1 MKNTKMIDNPGRLD
15 LDAAATKRPRSRPPH
30 RGNPG
35 ATAARLPA
43 ATVAAGSA
51 PTLRW
56 LGSSILRGCNIYHD
70 RTVLRVTVDLGALQG
85 RCSVAAGPDF
95 ASRFIARFCNEAQ
108 TPPTAADDRPFHD
121 ALRSARGVPFE
132 EVLLQAILAVE
143 RRLAFERN
151 DYVPIGMASV
161 EPIDAQGLTSQV
173 RLVWESAHPAHSR
186 AAARL
191 ALAGVLALLPAP
203 LRADAE
209 AAPSDF
215 EAELAALLA
224 RARRHRTSAS
234 TSVVALAAHARGIP
248 CESLGGPYLQLGHGA
263 AQRMLYSS
271 VPAEMP
277 LTATLLSRNK
287 RKSTQRLAQLGLPV
301 TRQVTVASAEQA
313 LAAATKLGYPVVVK
327 PLWGKQGC
335 GVSVSLTRDDEV
347 SAAFERANQTDSRV
361 LVEDFVPGTTFR
373 LLVIGGRFVAAVEV
387 TVPTVVG
394 DGTHRIEEL
403 IQAMNRD
410 PMRNGIRLQQMVVDA
425 DLRACLARSGHTL
438 ADVPQAGREIA
449 LRTAANASL
458 GGISADATDRVHIS
472 HRELAERAAQAIGL
486 SVAGIDVVSP
496 DIGRSCA
503 EVGTR
508 IIEVNARPGLDLH
521 VFPGHGRMRDVGG
534 AMVEQMFPPG
544 TTGRLPT
551 ALVLGRR
558 GARAV
563 ARGLDAQLREQ
574 GRTTGLVTRK
584 AAFIGSETLAPDLPL
599 HEAVAMIQR
608 DPRMQALV
616 VATTPRDA
624 VAHGLAL
631 ESADVVA
638 LLAGDGHD
646 DAQDDAQAVALALRA
661 ARRGIVVE
669 ADNRAALRLLH
680 KMMETGT
687 LERNRLIL
695 VGTRLSDPEVDAHVA
710 AGGTAVLGWADAH
723 GERIVVS
730 RRDGNLPVQR
740 RTATAGPVRPG
751 ERATRA
757 RVQAAAL
764 AWALDLPVPGRAG
777 STGSAAVA
785 ALPTHTHTHTQDG
798 KNTNSRSAQIPW
810 QGPNRAAWLEE
821 VQDWLKPRVER
832 QGQQIVG
839 PLHCVRD
846 RAWAIVL
853 RVPCSRGPLFFKAL
867 APEGKFELAI
877 LEALGPRWNDRLPT
891 ILASDQQRGWVLMEG
906 HGRTLREHLGG
917 ADGTTLWLELLPKF
931 AQMQMTEIPWR
942 AMGVP
947 DRRPQVLPAQFRALL
962 GRSDVLRLGQVDGLP
977 HETFEELHKLLPEFD
992 ACCDALTAQ
1001 APTINHGD
1009 LHDRNVLVQ
1018 DGHHRFIDFGDA
1030 EVSHPLGVL
1039 LMPCQKNIPAWFSKQ
1054 GRQQLRRLCGAYLEA
1069 WRDHRDAATLR
1080 PVLGPALWV
1089 AHVARAL
1096 AWEELVGAARGKMR
1110 HEGLDQ
1116 VRSWLTL
1123 FANRRVL
1130 SQMGSV

>member
-15 LDAAATKRPRSRPPH
+15 LDAAASKRPGSRPPH

-35 ATAARLPA
+35 ATPARPPGA
-43 ATVAAGSA
+43 SVAAGPA

-56 LGSSILRGCNIYHD
+56 LGSSILRGCNIHHD
-70 RTVLRVTVDLGALQG
+70 RTVLRITVDLGVLQG
-85 RCSVAAGPDF
+85 RSSASAGPDF
-95 ASRFIARFCNEAQ
+95 ADRFIARFYIEAQ
-108 TPPTAADDRPFHD
+108 TPPTAADDRSFHD

-143 RRLAFERN
+143 RRLAFARN

-161 EPIDAQGLTSQV
+161 EPIDAQRLTSQV
-173 RLVWESAHPAHSR
+173 RLVWESSHPAQSR

-191 ALAGVLALLPAP
+191 ALAGVLALLPTP
-203 LRADAE
+203 LRADPE
-209 AAPSDF
+209 GAPSDF
-215 EAELAALLA
+215 EAELAALLG

-248 CESLGGPYLQLGHGA
+248 RESLGGPYLQLGHGA

-301 TRQVTVASAEQA
+301 TRQVTAASAEQA
-313 LAAATKLGYPVVVK
+313 LVAATKLGYPVVVK
-327 PLWGKQGC
+327 PLRGKQGS

-347 SAAFERANQTDSRV
+347 SAAFERASQTDSRV

-373 LLVIGGRFVAAVEV
+373 LLVIGGRFVAAVEI

-403 IQAMNRD
+403 IQAMNQD
-410 PMRNGIRLQQMVVDA
+410 PMRNGVRLQQLVVDA

-438 ADVPQAGREIA
+438 ADVPKAGREIA
-449 LRTAANASL
+449 LRTAANVSL
-458 GGISADATDRVHIS
+458 GGVGTDVTDRVHIS
-472 HRELAERAAQAIGL
+472 HRELAERAAEAIGL

-496 DIGRSCA
+496 DIGRPCA
-503 EVGTR
+503 QAGTR

-521 VFPGHGRMRDVGG
+521 VFPRHGRVRDVGG

-544 TTGRLPT
+544 TTGQLPT

-563 ARGLDAQLREQ
+563 ARELDTQLREH

-584 AAFIGSETLAPDLPL
+584 AAFVGSQTLAPDLPM
-599 HEAVAMIQR
+599 HEAVAMLQR

-646 DAQDDAQAVALALRA
+646 DAQDDAQAVALALRV
-661 ARRGIVVE
+661 ARRAIVVE
-669 ADNRAALRLLH
+669 ADNRAALRMLQ
-680 KMMETGT
+680 KMIETGT
-687 LERNRLIL
+687 LERKRLIL
-695 VGTRLSDPEVDAHVA
+695 VGTRLGDPVVDAHVA
-710 AGGTAVLGWADAH
+710 AGGTAVLGWADAY

-730 RRDGNLPVQR
+730 RHDGTVPVQR
-740 RTATAGPVRPG
+740 SATTAGADRPG
-751 ERATRA
+751 RRETRA

-764 AWALDLPVPGRAG
+764 AWALDLPAPDRAG
-777 STGSAAVA
+777 SSGSAAVA
-785 ALPTHTHTHTQDG
+785 AVPTDTQEN
-798 KNTNSRSAQIPW
+798 KNTNPRSAEIPW

-821 VQDWLKPRVER
+821 VQAWLKPRVER

-846 RAWAIVL
+846 RPWAIVL

-867 APEGKFELAI
+867 APDGKYELAI
-877 LEALGPRWNDRLPT
+877 METLGPRWNDRLPT
-891 ILASDQQRGWVLMEG
+891 VLASEPRRGWVLMEG

-917 ADGTTLWLELLPKF
+917 ADSTNLWLQLLPKF
-931 AQMQMTEIPWR
+931 AQMQMIEMPWR

-947 DRRPQVLPAQFRALL
+947 DRRPRVLPAQFRALL
-962 GRSDVLRLGQVDGLP
+962 GKSDVLRLGQVDGLS
-977 HETFEELHKLLPEFD
+977 HERLEELHKLLPEFD
-992 ACCDALTAQ
+992 ACCDALTAH

-1009 LHDRNVLVQ
+1009 LHDRNVLVH
-1018 DGHHRFIDFGDA
+1018 DGHYRFIDFGDA

-1039 LMPCQKNIPAWFSKQ
+1039 LMPCQKNVPAWFSKQ
-1054 GRQQLRRLCGAYLEA
+1054 GRQQLRRMCGAYLDA

-1080 PVLGPALWV
+1080 SLLGPALWV

-1096 AWEELVGAARGKMR
+1096 AWEELVGAARGRMR
-1110 HEGLDQ
+1110 REGLDQ
-1116 VRSWLTL
+1116 VSSWLNI
-1123 FANRRVL
+1123 FAKRRVL
-1130 SQMGSV
+1130 SQLGSF